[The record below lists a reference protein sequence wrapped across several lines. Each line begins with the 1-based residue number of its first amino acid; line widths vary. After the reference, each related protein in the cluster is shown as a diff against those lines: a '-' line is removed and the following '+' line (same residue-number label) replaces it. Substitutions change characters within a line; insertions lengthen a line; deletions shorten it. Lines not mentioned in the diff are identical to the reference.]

1 MKRLARFVLR
11 GGHREVGAAGPL
23 ESRPKLIIF
32 DFDGTIADT
41 FENGLEILNLLA
53 EEFGY
58 RPLLRADLGKARD
71 MRTRELM
78 KFLHIP
84 ATKMGRISKRGTEEL
99 AKRIDRVQ
107 PLEGVPAAL
116 REIRAAGFPL
126 GIVTSNSCAN
136 VAAFLKNHDLD
147 IFEFVRS
154 SSKLMGKGR
163 EIRAVLKARKLLP
176 SEVLLIGDET
186 RDIEA
191 AQETGAHIAAVTW
204 GYNSRRALE
213 GLAPDH
219 LLASP
224 AEILSLLGAFPQ
236 K

>member
-1 MKRLARFVLR
+1 MRRLARFVLR
-11 GGHREVGAAGPL
+11 GGHRKVGAAGPL
-23 ESRPKLIIF
+23 ATRPKLIIF

-53 EEFGY
+53 GEFGY
-58 RPLLRADLGKARD
+58 RPLLRSDLAKARD

-78 KFLHIP
+78 KFLNIP
-84 ATKMGRISKRGTEEL
+84 TTKMGKISKRGTEEL
-99 AKRIDRVQ
+99 SKRIDLVQ
-107 PLEGVPAAL
+107 PLDGVPAAL
-116 REIRAAGFPL
+116 RTIRDAGFSM

-136 VAAFLKNHDLD
+136 VAAFLKNHDLEFFD
-147 IFEFVRS
+147 FVRS
-154 SSKLMGKGR
+154 ASKLMGKGR
-163 EIRAVLKARKLLP
+163 EIRAVLKDRNLPPGDILL
-176 SEVLLIGDET
+176 VGDET

-213 GLAPDH
+213 GLQPDH
-219 LLASP
+219 ILNNPGELLD
-224 AEILSLLGAFPQ
+224 LLGTFPE